1 MAGLGLQAVKKLI
14 RFAGIVAGIGAA
26 IWLMKDRFLQIPEH
40 GDGEISPFRVPA
52 TDGNGAQPGSTLVA
66 PTPTE
71 SAEATDDRNADTDD
85 LTEINGIGP
94 VYAQRLIDLG
104 ITSFAALAAADAA
117 EAAEHLNLTTEQV
130 QNWIEQATDRA

>member
-26 IWLMKDRFLQIPEH
+26 VWLMKDRFLQIPEH

-52 TDGNGAQPGSTLVA
+52 TDGNGAQPSSTLV
-66 PTPTE
+66 TPATTE
-71 SAEATDDRNADTDD
+71 PAEATGGNGDTDD
-85 LTEINGIGP
+85 LTEIKGVGP
-94 VYAQRLIDLG
+94 VYAQRLIDFG

-130 QNWIEQATDRA
+130 QDWIEQATDRA